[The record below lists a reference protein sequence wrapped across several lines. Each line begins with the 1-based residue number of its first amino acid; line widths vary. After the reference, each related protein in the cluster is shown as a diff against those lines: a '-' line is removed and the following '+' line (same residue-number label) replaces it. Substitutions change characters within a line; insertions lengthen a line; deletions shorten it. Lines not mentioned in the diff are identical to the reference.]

1 MAFDF
6 NAFKKQKSVDTKVT
20 LPVGKHRGLV
30 KSITNYEDRIL
41 INLETL
47 DHKSIKQVA
56 SFNMSNERGYEL
68 CVEFLSEVGGHQS
81 TMAKNLQEA
90 LGKEIT
96 ISVTENDGYL
106 NAAVFAL
113 SSSVVEQPKKRRT
126 TKKVTT
132 TVEVTEEP
140 QTVTLSDE
148 ELENLF

>member
-6 NAFKKQKSVDTKVT
+6 NAFKKQKSVDSKIT
-20 LPVGKHRGLV
+20 LPAGKHRGLV

-41 INLETL
+41 VNLETL
-47 DHKSIKQVA
+47 DGKQIRQVA

-90 LGKEIT
+90 LGKEVT

-106 NAAVFAL
+106 NATVFAL
-113 SSSVVEQPKKRRT
+113 SSSVVEQPKPKKKR
-126 TKKVTT
+126 KTT
-132 TVEVTEEP
+132 TVVETVEEAEVELTEAD
-140 QTVTLSDE
+140 LAGLD
-148 ELENLF
+148 F